1 MRQIKFTTA
10 YEQILSF
17 DDKDF
22 KIKYEERIGNNPGYT
37 QTINGVRKHLALCP
51 LCNNPVTI
59 LGIYK
64 KINETPHA
72 RHDATISEIPYVT
85 VFDKYKLERCPYYKR
100 NADYVKEYVPE
111 TEEPQRRELYRIAK
125 ENYDKAIYLLQKQ
138 IGIHMSKQMI
148 EKLAENY
155 VMERAYNY
163 IDATIYN
170 IPWYLIYC
178 FPGFLLYR
186 LLIKKGCKLYKCL
199 KHLGFSLENSK
210 NKEYVFVKDNNGY
223 LLKVTNYRYSVNKEE
238 KINEWVDFSIVAPDN
253 SVENTL
259 LYKPVDRFSIQT
271 DSYYFNNLINFTKWN
286 KRQELLDIAD
296 KYMKP

>member
-1 MRQIKFTTA
+1 
-10 YEQILSF
+10 
-17 DDKDF
+17 
-22 KIKYEERIGNNPGYT
+22 
-37 QTINGVRKHLALCP
+37 
-51 LCNNPVTI
+51 
-59 LGIYK
+59 
-64 KINETPHA
+64 
-72 RHDATISEIPYVT
+72 
-85 VFDKYKLERCPYYKR
+85 
-100 NADYVKEYVPE
+100 
-111 TEEPQRRELYRIAK
+111 
-125 ENYDKAIYLLQKQ
+125 
-138 IGIHMSKQMI
+138 
-148 EKLAENY
+148 
-155 VMERAYNY
+155 MERAYNY